1 MSGVS
6 CALVGLWSPFP
17 AQPVTAHGVQDLTI
31 KAVFRDIP
39 EVYLQI

>member
-1 MSGVS
+1 MRPRR
-6 CALVGLWSPFP
+6 ALESLP